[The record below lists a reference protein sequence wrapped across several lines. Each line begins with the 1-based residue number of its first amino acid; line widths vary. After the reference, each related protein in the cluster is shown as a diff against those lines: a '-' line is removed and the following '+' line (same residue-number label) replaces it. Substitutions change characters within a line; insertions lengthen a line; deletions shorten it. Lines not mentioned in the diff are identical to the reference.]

1 MVNLSDVADECRR
14 RVELLVRHAAGKL
27 QIDRHFRDFV
37 PFRENSCVHYGSGA
51 ARRKGSARLV
61 ANPTGLPEKRA
72 HLRRTPRPPCS
83 MPEDPIG
90 YREVDHVTKEQ
101 GCHRY
106 GWQ

>member
-14 RVELLVRHAAGKL
+14 RVELLVRDAAGKL

-37 PFRENSCVHYGSGA
+37 PSGA